1 MNNMPM
7 DQSQLLRTG
16 FNQVSFV
23 AYDTALYLDTH
34 PYDEKPFPSIT
45 HYRTLRLKAVK
56 MYEEKYGP
64 LTLDGADTDGH
75 WSWGKHEKSMGRGKL
90 LKCGS
95 MKKTGISGQHQTDRS
110 KTAQYIKSQYG
121 GPDGEI
127 NASLR

>member
-7 DQSQLLRTG
+7 DQSQLLDWI
-16 FNQVSFV
+16 NQVSFV

-34 PYDEKPFPSIT
+34 PYDEEALSFYN

-75 WSWGKHEKSMGRGKL
+75 WSWGSMRNPWDIRCIWIFSGNAFREKHFCRPRCARKWSVAGCAMRRPRRES
-90 LKCGS
+90 
-95 MKKTGISGQHQTDRS
+95 
-110 KTAQYIKSQYG
+110 A
-121 GPDGEI
+121 
-127 NASLR
+127 